1 MEEHSIEDRFASI
14 EAKLELLLHKLDQ
27 RIQND
32 SLMEQGVLPYQMSST
47 LTFQKE
53 KELFL
58 AKEQNFTDMDENK
71 KMSSLH
77 QHKFPDLDTFQ
88 VNTTSARLKKIE
100 GQIGHLV
107 QAFKDKFSRTSPN
120 NTLKNPIEC
129 MDAHLSNVQK
139 FHILKSV
146 EEGENELEIENKTLL
161 NNLEDE
167 EPLVDKLKFEE
178 ESQVMAIENILV
190 KIDTF
195 TFPMDFVTWGIEGDL
210 QNSHIL
216 RRPLLSSSQAWIDI
230 NKGELTLL
238 VGEKAKFNL
247 HQPLPLT
254 EQERAMCRKF
264 CSLLQSKGHMFEQSP
279 LTINVF
285 TSTSNRGDCFEEIV
299 AEPPAIIKGDFEFL
313 SPLQC
318 LKENILEL
326 NGFEEEVLSKM
337 NDWSNGSTSTFPM
350 SLAGL

>member
-1 MEEHSIEDRFASI
+1 MEEYSSEDGIASI
-14 EAKLELLLHKLDQ
+14 EAKLDFLIYHLNQ
-27 RIQND
+27 RILND
-32 SLMEQGVLPYQMSST
+32 PLMKQGLLSYQGSST
-47 LTFQKE
+47 PTFQKE

-77 QHKFPDLDTFQ
+77 EQKFPDLHNFQ
-88 VNTTSARLKKIE
+88 VNTSARLKKIE
-100 GQIGHLV
+100 GQIGHLF
-107 QAFKDKFSRTSPN
+107 QAFKDQFSRTSPC
-120 NTLKNPIEC
+120 NTLKNLIEC
-129 MDAHLSNVQK
+129 MDAHLRNVQK

-146 EEGENELEIENKTLL
+146 EEGENELEIENKALL
-161 NNLEDE
+161 NNLDDE
-167 EPLVDKLKFEE
+167 ESLFDKLKFEE
-178 ESQVMAIENILV
+178 VSQVMAIETILV

-210 QNSHIL
+210 KNSHIL
-216 RRPLLSSSQAWIDI
+216 RRPLLSSIQAWIDN

-238 VGEKAKFNL
+238 VGEEKSKFNL

-254 EQERAMCRKF
+254 EQEKAMCRKF
-264 CSLLQSKGHMFEQSP
+264 CSLLQSKGNKFEQSP
-279 LTINVF
+279 LSINVF
-285 TSTSNRGDCFEEIV
+285 TSTLHKGDCFEEIV

-313 SPLQC
+313 SPLQS

-326 NGFEEEVLSKM
+326 NGYEEEVLSKM

-350 SLAGL
+350 TLAGL